1 MSADDHFG
9 WVNVVII
16 LFIDRGIAKRDR
28 NNRVRKGNAFGP
40 PAGGAR
46 GTDDKHA
53 SDGQLSGAPGGGRGR
68 GREGKGREALP
79 ARGAM
84 LLMGDEAAGMLMTL
98 QVPLAGG
105 GRDAVG
111 AGCRGDS

>member
-46 GTDDKHA
+46 GTDDKHV
-53 SDGQLSGAPGGGRGR
+53 SDGQLSGAREEDGGAG
-68 GREGKGREALP
+68 GKGREEG
-79 ARGAM
+79 RC
-84 LLMGDEAAGMLMTL
+84 
-98 QVPLAGG
+98 QRG
-105 GRDAVG
+105 GR
-111 AGCRGDS
+111 CY